1 MHAGPTLEDV
11 SVPYEYSDAS
21 ACAPKADPGGIVT
34 SSRSRARIADAGAK
48 AARDPMLWQRRGMVR
63 KKTIAPKADSLVGV
77 RLQVRVRLRSQAR
90 VPCNGLTVSC
100 PTMILE

>member
-48 AARDPMLWQRRGMVR
+48 AALDPMLWQRRVL
-63 KKTIAPKADSLVGV
+63 KLLKPSLVTSSGV
-77 RLQVRVRLRSQAR
+77 
-90 VPCNGLTVSC
+90 
-100 PTMILE
+100 